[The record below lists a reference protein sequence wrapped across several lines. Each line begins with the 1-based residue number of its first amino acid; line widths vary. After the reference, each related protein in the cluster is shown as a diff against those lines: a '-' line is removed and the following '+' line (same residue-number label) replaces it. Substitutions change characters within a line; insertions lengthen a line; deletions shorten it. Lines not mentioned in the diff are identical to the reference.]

1 VDGRSTSGGPGPRV
15 LTVVGARPQF
25 VKAAVVSL
33 AIRSRGI
40 RERILHTGQHYDPE
54 MSEVFF
60 RQMGIPREDHQLG
73 VGSGTHGEQTAR
85 VLEGV
90 ERVLLLEPVDA
101 VLVFGDTNS
110 TLAGALAAAK
120 LHVPVAH
127 VEAGMRSFNRRMPE
141 ELNRVVTDHLA
152 TWHYCSTPV
161 AEENLRRE
169 GIREGI
175 KQTGDV
181 MADAVMTFAPR
192 APFPPPGLAAPAGGF
207 GVVTCHRAE
216 NTDDPSRLAAILEG
230 LGRAAR
236 QVPLWFPMHPRFRER
251 LRSLGWTLPP
261 GVTGLPALPY
271 LEMLGLISR
280 ASVVLTDSGGIQ
292 KEAYLLGVPC
302 VTLRDETEWVESVQQ
317 GANRLAG
324 ADADRIEAA
333 VRGAL
338 AQGPLPADRPPLYGD
353 GRAAERIADHLA
365 AVLRAGDAPSAP

>member
-1 VDGRSTSGGPGPRV
+1 MNEGPRAGEEGPRV

-54 MSEVFF
+54 MSDVFF

-85 VLEGV
+85 VLQGV
-90 ERVLLLEPVDA
+90 EQVLLREPADA

-110 TLAGALAAAK
+110 TVAGALAAAK

-175 KQTGDV
+175 ALTGDV
-181 MADAVMTFAPR
+181 MADAVITFAPR
-192 APFPPPGLAAPAGGF
+192 APFPPSGVMGIAGPF

-216 NTDDPSRLAAILEG
+216 NTDDPVRLAAILEG
-230 LGRAAR
+230 LGRLAR
-236 QVPLWFPMHPRFRER
+236 HLPLWFPMHPRVQER
-251 LRSLGWTLPP
+251 LRTSGRTLPS
-261 GVTGLPALPY
+261 GVRGLPPLPY
-271 LEMLGLISR
+271 LEMLGMMAR
-280 ASVVLTDSGGIQ
+280 AAVVVTDSGGIQ

-302 VTLRDETEWVESVQQ
+302 VTLRDETEWVESVQA

-333 VRGAL
+333 VRQAL
-338 AQGPLPADRPPLYGD
+338 EQGPLPPDRPALYGD
-353 GRAAERIADHLA
+353 GRAADRVADHLA
-365 AVLRAGDAPSAP
+365 SVLGARSVGPV